1 MVAGTGKKGNLTRRT
16 AGQHQA
22 GTAAGALLD
31 LRILATTDLHAHLMP
46 YDYFNDTRSDA
57 VGLLRTASL
66 IRAARAEVPGALL
79 FDNGDLLQGSPKAD
93 ALAEAG
99 KIGMDRLHPMIAAMN
114 ALGYDAA
121 TLGNH
126 DFNFGLPFLEQ
137 TIGAATFP
145 FVLANVRRVAD
156 PSGQSRAFLPPHVL
170 LDRSFPDRSG
180 RPQALRIGVIGFV
193 PPQIMRWDRD
203 FLDGRLVAEDIV
215 TSARRLVPALRQ
227 AGADVVIA
235 LCHTGIGG
243 TEALDGMEDAAIPAA
258 RIPGI
263 DVVILGHS
271 HLVFPSAAFTDWPE
285 TDWRSGTV
293 AGTPAVMAGAM
304 GSHLGVVDLAL
315 AKTADGWAVRSSTVA
330 ARPIARRMPD
340 GRVLPLVADDP
351 ALQGIATGAHLSA
364 LTYVRRPVGR
374 SEVGL
379 HSYFSLLHQDRA
391 LSLIADAQRAA
402 VAAALMPPGQTGTA
416 PILSAVAPLK
426 SGGRSGPSHYVDVP
440 AGALAVRNCADLYPF
455 PNSIRAV
462 SATGAQLAEWL
473 ERSAAMY
480 RRIRPGLPDQPLID
494 PDHPSYNFDVLDGLT
509 YVIDLDIP
517 ARYDP
522 HGRIIDPG
530 ARRIL
535 DLRHNGNPVLPDQ
548 RFIVATNSYRVQG
561 GGDFPVLAETE
572 VIYEAPVANREV
584 IVRHISGQIG
594 LRPEPRATWRFA
606 PMDGATVLFR
616 TAPTAER
623 HLAEIAGFAPMV
635 SGTDADGFLV
645 LRLTL

>member
-1 MVAGTGKKGNLTRRT
+1 MVAGTGGKGIY
-16 AGQHQA
+16 AGRKARQSQA
-22 GTAAGALLD
+22 GTGAGTLLHV
-31 LRILATTDLHAHLMP
+31 RILATTDLHAHLMP
-46 YDYFNDTRSDA
+46 YDYFKDAPSDA

-66 IRAARAEVPGALL
+66 IRTARAEVPGALL

-93 ALAEAG
+93 SLAETG
-99 KIGMDRLHPMIAAMN
+99 KIGAGRLHPMIAAMN

-121 TLGNH
+121 TPGNH

-137 TIGAATFP
+137 AIGGAAFP

-156 PSGQSRAFLPPHVL
+156 RSGRDRAFLPPHVL

-180 RPQALRIGVIGFV
+180 QPRALRIGVIGFV

-215 TSARRLVPALRQ
+215 TSARRLVPALRK
-227 AGADVVIA
+227 AGADLVLA

-243 TEALDGMEDAAIPAA
+243 TEAQDGMEDAAIPAA
-258 RIPGI
+258 RVAGI

-285 TDWRSGTV
+285 TDWRGGTV

-304 GSHLGVVDLAL
+304 GSHLGVVDLEL

-402 VAAALMPPGQTGTA
+402 VAAASITRGQSGTA
-416 PILSAVAPLK
+416 PVLSAVAPLK
-426 SGGRSGPSHYVDVP
+426 SGGRSGPSHYVDIP
-440 AGALAVRNCADLYPF
+440 AGPLAVRNCADLYPF

-462 SATGAQLAEWL
+462 AATGAQLAEWL
-473 ERSAAMY
+473 ERSAAIY
-480 RRIRPGLPDQPLID
+480 RRILPQTPDQPLID

-509 YVIDLDIP
+509 YVIDLTVP
-517 ARYDP
+517 ARYSP
-522 HGRIIDPG
+522 RGRVIDPG
-530 ARRIL
+530 ARRIA
-535 DLRHNGNPVLPDQ
+535 DLRHNGSPVTPDQ

-572 VIYEAPVANREV
+572 VVYEAPIANREV

-623 HLAEIAGFAPMV
+623 HLAEIAGFAPTAA
-635 SGTDADGFLV
+635 GTDADGYLV
-645 LRLTL
+645 LRLTI

>member
-1 MVAGTGKKGNLTRRT
+1 MVAGTGGKGNLTRRT
-16 AGQHQA
+16 ASQHHA
-22 GTAAGALLD
+22 GTGAGALLD

-46 YDYFNDTRSDA
+46 YDYFNDAPSDA
-57 VGLLRTASL
+57 VGLLRTAGL
-66 IRAARAEVPGALL
+66 IRVARAEMPGALL

-93 ALAEAG
+93 SLAEAG
-99 KIGMDRLHPMIAAMN
+99 KIGTARLHPMIAAMN

-137 TIGAATFP
+137 AIGTAAFP
-145 FVLANVRRVAD
+145 FVLANVQRVAD
-156 PSGQSRAFLPPHVL
+156 PSGGSRAFLPPHVL
-170 LDRSFPDRSG
+170 LNRSFPDRSG
-180 RPQALRIGVIGFV
+180 QLRALRIGVIGFV

-215 TSARRLVPALRQ
+215 TSARRLVPALRR
-227 AGADVVIA
+227 AGADLVVA

-243 TEALDGMEDAAIPAA
+243 TEMQDSMEDAAIPTA
-258 RIPGI
+258 RIAGI
-263 DVVILGHS
+263 DVLILGHS

-304 GSHLGVVDLAL
+304 GSHLGVVDLTL
-315 AKTADGWAVRSSTVA
+315 AQTADGWAVRSSTVA
-330 ARPIARRMPD
+330 ARPIAQRMSD
-340 GRVLPLVADDP
+340 GTVMPLVIDDP
-351 ALQGIATGAHLSA
+351 ALHGIATGAHLSA

-379 HSYFSLLHQDRA
+379 HSYFSLLHQDRT

-402 VAAALMPPGQTGTA
+402 VVAALTMRGQSGTA
-416 PILSAVAPLK
+416 PLLSAVAPLK
-426 SGGRSGPSHYVDVP
+426 SGGRSGPSHYVDIP
-440 AGALAVRNCADLYPF
+440 PGALAVRNCADLYPF

-473 ERSAAMY
+473 ERSAAIY
-480 RRIRPGLPDQPLID
+480 RRILPGIPDQPLID

-509 YVIDLDIP
+509 YAIDLTVP

-522 HGRIIDPG
+522 HGRIINPG
-530 ARRIL
+530 AWRIS
-535 DLRHNGNPVLPDQ
+535 DLRHNGIPVRPDQ

-584 IVRHISGQIG
+584 IVRHIAGQIG

-606 PMDGATVLFR
+606 PIPGATVLFR
-616 TAPTAER
+616 TGPSAELHLADIAHLAPTV
-623 HLAEIAGFAPMV
+623 I
-635 SGTDADGFLV
+635 GTDSEGYLE